1 MTLKKKNFLFL
12 IVEQSLKPVAWNLNY
27 FIIYQISY
35 FFLFVSISQIS
46 MNVRPCPILVWKTAS
61 VVIPKAAMFV
71 LANLDILILAILVK
85 VTLFNL

>member
-1 MTLKKKNFLFL
+1 MTFKKNFFFL
-12 IVEQSLKPVAWNLNY
+12 IAEQCFKPVAWNLNY
-27 FIIYQISY
+27 FDIYIK
-35 FFLFVSISQIS
+35 FHFFVSISQIS
-46 MNVRPCPILVWKTAS
+46 MNVCPCPILVWKTAS